1 MFESCASLK
10 TIKFG
15 NIDNISRDSNLG
27 TYANMFYGCNSLDNE
42 TLNDILKL
50 LPKLRPTSAATLKS
64 FGISQAQ
71 ATICESLSNYAAFTA
86 AGWTTG
92 Y

>member
-1 MFESCASLK
+1 MFTTCESLK

-27 TYANMFYGCNSLDNE
+27 TYAYMFYGCKSLDNE

-50 LPKLRPTSAATLKS
+50 LPKLRPTSTGTLNA

-71 ATICESLSNYAAFTA
+71 ATICESLPNYAAFTA